1 MRSAKPPMTSAG
13 VMIAKVIWNM
23 KKTVSG
29 TVPDTEARV
38 TPDRN
43 ALSRPP
49 MNACSGPPSPKVNVY
64 PTVSH
69 RIDTTQ
75 VMAKHWI
82 RIDNTFFDR
91 TSPA

>member
-1 MRSAKPPMTSAG
+1 VKPSTAEKRMRSAKPPMTSAG

-29 TVPDTEARV
+29 TVPEIEVRV

-49 MNACSGPPSPKVNVY
+49 MNACIEPPSPKV
-64 PTVSH
+64 SE
-69 RIDTTQ
+69 
-75 VMAKHWI
+75 
-82 RIDNTFFDR
+82 
-91 TSPA
+91 